1 MHSIAPITLPLNLPE
16 NPTIA
21 DVIHVLSKCDPTK
34 LAFDEVYR
42 PLTAIVLDSKGDAV
56 FSALPRVN
64 PEPRRTLSAIP
75 AAELIEEFRS

>member
-1 MHSIAPITLPLNLPE
+1 MLHLNLPSD
-16 NPTIA
+16 PTIA

-42 PLTAIVLDSKGDAV
+42 PLTAIVLDEKGDVV

-64 PEPRRTLSAIP
+64 PEPRSTLSAIP
-75 AAELIEEFRS
+75 VAELVEACRS